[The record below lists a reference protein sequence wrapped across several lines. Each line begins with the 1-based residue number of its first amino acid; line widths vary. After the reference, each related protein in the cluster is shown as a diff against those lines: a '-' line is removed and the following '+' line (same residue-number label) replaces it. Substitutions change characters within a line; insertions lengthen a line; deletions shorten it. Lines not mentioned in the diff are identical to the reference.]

1 MFLSSFL
8 DFDSKYF
15 LEIGNFGISWY
26 AFCILTG
33 VILAVVM
40 GVKEGKKFG
49 INPTLITDGVLIC
62 VPLSILGARLYYV
75 IFEWEQFYVEGDFGA
90 TFRHIIGLTD
100 NGFQLAGLS
109 ITGGV
114 IVAVIFVIVYSR
126 IRKLNTL
133 AIFDLLAPGLL
144 IGQICGR
151 WGNFFNQ
158 EAYGG
163 IISEKT
169 FSWLQYIIPP
179 FVMDKMYILGE
190 YRHPTFLYE
199 SMWNLLGLILIMIGR
214 RKNKKARIGD
224 FVCFYLIWYGL
235 GRSILIEPFRTDALM
250 LGDIRINILVPALFA
265 LCGAIWLVLK
275 HTKLKAER
283 YLDYQA
289 QIKENKIDTVL
300 VKLEDV
306 LVSYDRLMKNA
317 YYYTAQKFL
326 EKEYSDDDL
335 AELIKENPC
344 EVFDEK
350 AYKFYRNYLLNNI
363 SQLGVTKDCKEFFKM
378 LFTHDY
384 NVLIYSKF
392 DKELIDLMLNE
403 LGIGIYVSVRLEE
416 NPTCKNALNTFKNQ
430 KNVMVITDSVDD
442 LKLAKNHHAQTSLV
456 SYSDYYDEAVEEGPT
471 HIINRFPEMFNY
483 IIE

>member
-1 MFLSSFL
+1 MLLSSFL

-15 LEIGNFGISWY
+15 LQIGNFGISWY

-40 GVKEGKKFG
+40 GVREAKRFG

-75 IFEWEQFYVEGDFGA
+75 IFEWEQFYVAGDFGA

-114 IVAVIFVIVYSR
+114 IVAIIFVIVYSKM
-126 IRKLNTL
+126 RKLNPFV
-133 AIFDLLAPGLL
+133 IFDFLAPGLL

-163 IISEKT
+163 IISDAT
-169 FSWLQYIIPP
+169 YSWLQYLIPP
-179 FVMDKMYILGE
+179 FIMEKMHILGE

-199 SMWNLLGLILIMIGR
+199 SMWNLLGLILILVGR
-214 RKNKKARIGD
+214 RKNKKANTGD
-224 FVCFYLIWYGL
+224 FVCFYLIWYGI
-235 GRSILIEPFRTDALM
+235 GRSVLIEPFRTDALM

-265 LCGAIWLVLK
+265 VCGTVWLILK
-275 HTKLKAER
+275 HTKLKTDKYIEVQEVVKA
-283 YLDYQA
+283 
-289 QIKENKIDTVL
+289 NKIDTVL

-306 LVSYDRLMKNA
+306 LLNFDRLNKNA
-317 YYYTAQKFL
+317 FYYTAQKFMN
-326 EKEYSDDDL
+326 KEFSDGEL
-335 AELIKENPC
+335 VELINNDPK
-344 EVFDEK
+344 VYFDEK
-350 AYKFYRNYLLNNI
+350 AYQFYRSYLFENI
-363 SQLGVTKDCKEFFKM
+363 NQVSFIKECKDFFKM
-378 LFTHDY
+378 LFIHSY

-392 DKELIDLMLNE
+392 DKKLVDLLIEE
-403 LGIGIYVSVRLEE
+403 LGISMYVSVRLED
-416 NPTCKNALNTFKNQ
+416 NPTCEKALHVFNNQ
-430 KNVMVITDSVDD
+430 KNVMVISDSAVDMR
-442 LKLAKNHHAQTSLV
+442 LAHQVNAQTVLV
-456 SYSDYYDEAVEEGPT
+456 SYSDYYDEAMEEGPT